1 MLMHILFE
9 NLVKKYDNKDMAV
22 EMTKKIKV

>member
-9 NLVKKYDNKDMAV
+9 YLVKKYDNKDMAV